1 MAKIGYMRVSTC
13 HQKFDSQEKALK
25 EFGVDHLF
33 KEYGSGRNTDRSELN
48 KALACL
54 APGDTFV
61 IFKLD
66 RLSRTT
72 RQLLFLIEE
81 FEKRNIQFVSLQNHI
96 DTSTPMGKF
105 FFTIMGAF
113 AEMEANLIRERV
125 IAGIEAAREKGV
137 PLGRPRQIKNALKAI
152 DLYTTTNMSVKEIA
166 DKCHISI
173 PTLYKYLREFNILKR
188 THSSTKE

>member
-105 FFTIMGAF
+105 FFTIMGA
-113 AEMEANLIRERV
+113 LQKWR
-125 IAGIEAAREKGV
+125 
-137 PLGRPRQIKNALKAI
+137 L
-152 DLYTTTNMSVKEIA
+152 T
-166 DKCHISI
+166 
-173 PTLYKYLREFNILKR
+173 
-188 THSSTKE
+188 

>member
-13 HQKFDSQEKALK
+13 QQKFDSQEKALK
-25 EFGVDHLF
+25 EFGVDRLF
-33 KEYGSGRNTDRSELN
+33 KEYGSGKNINRSELN
-48 KALACL
+48 KALASL
-54 APGDTFV
+54 SPGDTFV

-81 FEKRNIQFVSLQNHI
+81 FENRNIQFVSIQNHI

-105 FFTIMGAF
+105 FFTIMGGF
-113 AEMEANLIRERV
+113 AEMEASLIRERV
-125 IAGIEAAREKGV
+125 LAGIEAAREKGV
-137 PLGRPRQIKNALKAI
+137 TLGRPRQVKNALKAV
-152 DLYTTTNMSVKEIA
+152 DLYQTTNMPVKEIA
-166 DKCHISI
+166 EKCHISI
-173 PTLYKYLREFNILKR
+173 PTLYKYLRELNILKR